1 MESASLETSLVQLCM
16 DAAAPDAPPAELV
29 PVRKGWRREVWVLV
43 AMLVVLA
50 APWLLKPKEST
61 APASYDRR
69 LVILTPH
76 HEKIRQE
83 FALAFT
89 RYWRE
94 KTGQVVYI
102 DWRTGGTAEL
112 AMLLRSEYGGA
123 FQHYWTR
130 TLKKDWSHEVGL
142 AYANSKLKSTDE
154 SAAGVARRAFMES
167 NVGIGID
174 LFFGGGS
181 FDFEQQASAGILV
194 AADPSG
200 KFGLKPLREK
210 HPDWF
215 TDEVIPPSV
224 SGEPFY
230 DQEMRWVG
238 TCLSSLGIC
247 YNSDVLKRLGVEKAP
262 TQWAD
267 LADPRLIGQVA
278 LSDPNK
284 SGTVTKSLE
293 QLIQQQMQLRLEEL
307 TKDPAT
313 FSTEET
319 RLKAALEQGWER
331 GLRLIQRVSANARY
345 FTDSATKIPLE
356 VCQGDSAA
364 GMCIDFYGRSF
375 EEQVR
380 KADGSTRI
388 HFVAPVGGS
397 SIGVDP
403 VAMLR
408 GAPDP
413 ELAMAFMEFVL
424 TPEGQKLWNYQP
436 GTAGGPQEAALRRL
450 PVRRDFYTAE
460 NQALMTDAGLLPFE
474 QAKLFTYR
482 PEWTG
487 SLFGAVRFL
496 VKVMCIH
503 VHADQQRAWK
513 AIIAADFPPRAVAAF
528 EDVSLVNYEAT
539 KRLAADLGKK
549 DKELEMRLT
558 REMTQRFRRH
568 YELAYQL
575 AKEGK

>member
-1 MESASLETSLVQLCM
+1 M
-16 DAAAPDAPPAELV
+16 DAVSANHAADLV
-29 PVRKGWRREVWVLV
+29 PVRRGWRREVGVIIALL
-43 AMLVVLA
+43 AVLA
-50 APWLLKPKEST
+50 APWWLKPSQSS
-61 APASYDRR
+61 AFSNYDRR

-76 HEKIRQE
+76 HGKIRQE
-83 FALAFT
+83 FARAFA

-94 KTGQVVYI
+94 KTGQVVYV

-123 FQHYWTR
+123 FQQHWTR
-130 TLKKDWSHEVGL
+130 TLEKEWSHEVGL
-142 AYANSKLKSTDE
+142 AYASSKVKPTDE
-154 SAAGVARRAFMES
+154 SVAGMARRAFLES
-167 NVGIGID
+167 NVGIGVD

-200 KFGLKPLREK
+200 KFGLKPLMKK
-210 HPDWF
+210 HPEWF
-215 TDEVIPPSV
+215 TDEVIPLRV

-230 DQEMRWVG
+230 DAELRWVG
-238 TCLSSLGIC
+238 TCLSNLGIC
-247 YNSDVLKRLGVEKAP
+247 YNSDVLKRLGIEQEP
-262 TQWAD
+262 SQWAD
-267 LADPRLIGQVA
+267 LADPRLVGQVA

-307 TKDPAT
+307 AGDPGLL
-313 FSTEET
+313 STEES
-319 RLKAALEQGWER
+319 RLGAALEQGWER
-331 GLRLIQRVSANARY
+331 GLRLIQKVSANARY

-356 VCQGDSAA
+356 VSQGDAAA
-364 GMCIDFYGRSF
+364 GMCIDFYGRSL

-380 KADGSTRI
+380 RPDGSTRI
-388 HFVAPVGGS
+388 HFVAPAGGS
-397 SIGVDP
+397 SVGVDP
-403 VAMLR
+403 VGMLR

-424 TPEGQKLWNYQP
+424 SPQGQKLWNFRP
-436 GTAGGPQEAALRRL
+436 GTEGGPVEASLRRL

-460 NQALMTDAGLLPFE
+460 NLASMSDAGLLPFE
-474 QAKLFTYR
+474 QAEQFTYR

-487 SLFGAVRFL
+487 SLFNAVRFL

-503 VHADQQRAWK
+503 VHQDQQRAWK
-513 AIIAADFPPRAVAAF
+513 AIIEAGFPPRALAVF
-528 EDVSLVNYEAT
+528 EDVSLANYGAA
-539 KRLAADLGKK
+539 KNLAADLAKK

-558 REMTQRFRRH
+558 REMTQKFRRQ

-575 AKEGK
+575 AKESRK